1 MELKG
6 YIVKIFVTKKMEKN
20 LVVKPNLNTGHK
32 KKKKREKNDKPITF
46 QKALI

>member
-32 KKKKREKNDKPITF
+32 KKKKEKKMINQLHSK
-46 QKALI
+46 KL